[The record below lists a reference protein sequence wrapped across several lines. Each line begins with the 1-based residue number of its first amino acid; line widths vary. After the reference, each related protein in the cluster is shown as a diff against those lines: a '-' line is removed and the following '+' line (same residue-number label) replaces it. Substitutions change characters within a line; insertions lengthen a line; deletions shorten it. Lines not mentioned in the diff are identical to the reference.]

1 MDSLILP
8 AVSKHYGE
16 QAVLDNFECTLPK
29 GKTICLCGQSGCGKT
44 TLLRLISGLETDD
57 ENKTVKPDIKIS
69 MVFQDDNLLPWLT
82 AADNITL
89 VNESADAEKYLN
101 DMELHSVGEKYP
113 DELSGGMRRRVSIAR
128 AFAFGGELFLLDE
141 PFKGLDWQT
150 KLPILQLTAKNLRD
164 KTAVFVTHDLR
175 EGASLADEVWI
186 MSGTP
191 LKKEEVISLPVPPS
205 QRNADCIK
213 DYYLMLCERTGI
225 M

>member
-1 MDSLILP
+1 MDSIILP

-16 QAVLDNFECTLPK
+16 TAVLDNFECTLPK
-29 GKTICLCGQSGCGKT
+29 GKTICLCGASGCGKT

-57 ENKTVKPDIKIS
+57 DNKTVKPDIKIS

-101 DMELHSVGEKYP
+101 DMELQSVGKKYP

-128 AFAFGGELFLLDE
+128 AFAFGGDLFLLDE

-164 KTAVFVTHDLR
+164 KTAVFVTHELR

-191 LKKEEVISLPVPPS
+191 LKKEEVILLPVPPT
-205 QRNADCIK
+205 QRSGESVK
-213 DYYLMLCERTGI
+213 EYYLMLCEKTG
-225 M
+225 MM